1 MSTKSVADVSPS
13 LALPS
18 EWHDHR
24 HLGRVVQFYTGDG
37 FLLHAISRF
46 IGTALVAGDSA
57 VVIATQAHREGVF
70 SELKARGIDCAASSC
85 AAAIQIAK
93 LLWKSWAG
101 FLVARGQRQSAVI
114 AVFPFSEKWWALLW
128 AEGNS
133 AAAIALEDLW
143 NDLAKPN
150 RSFFV
155 ARTQWP
161 NFHLAEHSE
170 SFLKICNQHSSV
182 VPAESYTALPGE
194 ERRLREITHLHQRA
208 QALENEIA
216 ARRHAENA
224 LRLAHD
230 ELEKRLAERTL
241 ELEGKIFK
249 SQNKLKPWN
258 PPTGA
263 CASSPRDCCAFK
275 TKNEGA
281 SCAIYTTAPLRR
293 WLS

>member
-1 MSTKSVADVSPS
+1 MRRGHPDRQAFVEIMGGV
-13 LALPS
+13 L
-18 EWHDHR
+18 
-24 HLGRVVQFYTGDG
+24 
-37 FLLHAISRF
+37 SR
-46 IGTALVAGDSA
+46 
-57 VVIATQAHREGVF
+57 
-70 SELKARGIDCAASSC
+70 AR
-85 AAAIQIAK
+85 AAAI
-93 LLWKSWAG
+93 SG
-101 FLVARGQRQSAVI
+101 NCGV
-114 AVFPFSEKWWALLW
+114 AVFGEMVGAVVGG
-128 AEGNS
+128 GNS

-241 ELEGKIFK
+241 ELEEKIFK

-281 SCAIYTTAPLRR
+281 SHAIYTTAPLRR